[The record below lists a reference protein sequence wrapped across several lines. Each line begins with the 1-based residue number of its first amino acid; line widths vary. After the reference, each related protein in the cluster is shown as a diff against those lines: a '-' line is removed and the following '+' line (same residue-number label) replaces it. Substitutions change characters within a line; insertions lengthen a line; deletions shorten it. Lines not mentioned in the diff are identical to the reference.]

1 MRSLRPVSRTSHP
14 SSASVQYVDAIYG
27 PVHLDESVLL
37 DLMASAA
44 LRRLQGVTRHGITA
58 LSGITP
64 PSTVPTVP
72 TEKQ

>member
-1 MRSLRPVSRTSHP
+1 
-14 SSASVQYVDAIYG
+14 VDAIYG